1 MGITVIFKG
10 ADFSEHHAPKPPKFV
25 TLENIEAE
33 DFILSRGVD
42 ANGNDITS
50 TVSASSPLL
59 PFKEGVALYLEKY
72 DNVTAKFNVYNDS
85 NNLVEEQKGIGV
97 DNAKSVVV
105 SDSDNRKC
113 RIVVRKSDT
122 QPLTIE
128 ELKAAMQLYRCLPNI
143 NITEKKIPVI
153 LGLSIINA
161 GLVASEG
168 RATIYIQDFNGVIS
182 SSLGTLNI
190 IEAKNSLAFSRTTD
204 VVPNSYIT
212 FAKTQR
218 LSAEKKYYLSYK
230 KAEGDVTTVEE
241 VLSDISFVSE

>member
-33 DFILSRGVD
+33 DFILNRGVD
-42 ANGNDITS
+42 ANGNDNTS
-50 TVSASSPLL
+50 TASASSPLL
-59 PFKEGVALYLEKY
+59 PFKKGVALYLERY
-72 DNVTAKFNVYNDS
+72 NNVTAKFNVYNDS
-85 NNLVEEQKGIGV
+85 NNLVEEQKGIEVG
-97 DNAKSVVV
+97 NARSVVV

-113 RIVVRKSDT
+113 RIVVRKSDA
-122 QPLTIE
+122 QPITMD
-128 ELKAAMQLYRCLPNI
+128 ELKPVMQLYRCLPNI

-153 LGLSIINA
+153 LGLSITNA
-161 GLVASEG
+161 GLVVNEG
-168 RATIYIQDFNGVIS
+168 RATIYIQDFNGAIS

-190 IEAKNSLAFSRTTD
+190 IEVKNSLAFSRTTD

-218 LSAEKKYYLSYK
+218 LSVEKKYYLSYK
-230 KAEGDVTTVEE
+230 KDEGNVTTIEE
-241 VLSDISFVSE
+241 VLSDISFVRE